1 MNPST
6 VFSSFDE
13 DHSARISIH
22 RHCWKKVHKIRKPYT
37 TFKGNLS
44 KASKDILLHNLAK
57 VLQYVCV
64 YVCLRVLVRR
74 RGGGEAHHNVCKTR
88 HLTRHV
94 QTWQLPPN
102 KHL

>member
-1 MNPST
+1 MKT
-6 VFSSFDE
+6 TQ
-13 DHSARISIH
+13 RISIH

-37 TFKGNLS
+37 TFKGNLP

-64 YVCLRVLVRR
+64 CVCVFEGAGEKE
-74 RGGGEAHHNVCKTR
+74 GGGGGAPHNVCKTR

-94 QTWQLPPN
+94 VQPWQLPPN

>member
-13 DHSARISIH
+13 DHSANIEH

-64 YVCLRVLVRR
+64 CVCV
-74 RGGGEAHHNVCKTR
+74 
-88 HLTRHV
+88 
-94 QTWQLPPN
+94 
-102 KHL
+102 